1 MFHKVTQ
8 IVLGCFT
15 LENKQKRSYKSVAG
29 NVQLKCCTC
38 ITQTV
43 NAGKLL
49 PFDINFLIPPEQL
62 RC

>member
-29 NVQLKCCTC
+29 NVQPKCCTC

-49 PFDINFLIPPEQL
+49 TS
-62 RC
+62 RY